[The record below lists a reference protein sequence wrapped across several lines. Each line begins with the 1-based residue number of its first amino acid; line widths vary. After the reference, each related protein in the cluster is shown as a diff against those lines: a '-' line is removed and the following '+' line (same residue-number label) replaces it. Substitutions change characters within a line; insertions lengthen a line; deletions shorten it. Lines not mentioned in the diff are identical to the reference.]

1 MLTDFTLQEAVRLG
15 IRVTARISLILFSIA
30 FITSSLRF
38 TLKNKFS
45 FWMKNRRTVGLSFAF
60 SHLIHGILFA
70 TLYTVDPELFYQVAK
85 PTTII
90 FGGLGYVFILAMAMT
105 SNNFSIQKL
114 GIKRWRTLHTIGMY
128 YLWFIFFASYA
139 PRVAGNLYFLFLV
152 VPMLAILVLKILVK
166 TKRLAL

>member
-1 MLTDFTLQEAVRLG
+1 MMDLTLQEAVRLG
-15 IRVTARISLILFSIA
+15 IRLTARISLILFSIA

-38 TLKNKFS
+38 TLKNKFA
-45 FWMKNRRTVGLSFAF
+45 FWMKKRRAVGLSFAF
-60 SHLIHGILFA
+60 SHLLHGILFA
-70 TLYTVDPELFYQVAK
+70 TLYTVDPELFFQVAQ

-105 SNNFSIQKL
+105 SNDFSVQKL
-114 GIKRWRTLHTIGMY
+114 GIKRWRTLHSFGMY

-139 PRVAGNLYFLFLV
+139 GRVAGNWYWMFLV
-152 VPMLAILVLKILVK
+152 GPMVGILVLKILVK